1 MEKILNILTS
11 IRSDV
16 DFLSEDKL
24 IDNGIL
30 DSFDVVAIVAEL
42 CEEFDIRISV
52 EDMEPAN
59 FNSVAAIKALVERI
73 QDEE

>member
-16 DFLSEDKL
+16 DFLNEDKL